1 MGATR
6 IFSLSRRSSEL
17 LVAPAVSQILIVKLM
32 IHEERA
38 DRFDLRH
45 VEHPVGV
52 RVSHIEQ
59 VVRRLKCLL
68 LVAQPD
74 LQSTGSLDRKI
85 LNLAEEYDS
94 IQDYQIFNKN
104 FLSCVLP
111 NLFEGESHFNKK

>member
-1 MGATR
+1 MYVLFILYNVASKERLDLQYWVNNTEHIEWELRMGATR

-17 LVAPAVSQILIVKLM
+17 LVASAVSQILIVELV

-45 VEHPVGV
+45 VEQPVGV

-74 LQSTGSLDRKI
+74 L
-85 LNLAEEYDS
+85 
-94 IQDYQIFNKN
+94 
-104 FLSCVLP
+104 
-111 NLFEGESHFNKK
+111 